1 MNKTAII
8 ALGGNA
14 LSRKGQTGSIY
25 EQFANTRESLT
36 EIREFVRQGYN
47 LCLTHGNGDIKK
59 PEDVLRMFEATGC
72 NAVMVARAALGN
84 PWFFKQAAAL
94 LNGSHFPP
102 EPETHERISM
112 CRRHME
118 LLLKSRGK
126 KIGTNLIRKRFGW
139 YIKGF
144 PGAAVLRQS
153 LVTAKDRDE
162 MTTLLNQTLSTS
174 GVTSFASV

>member
-1 MNKTAII
+1 MLLAEGFSFITSL
-8 ALGGNA
+8 LG
-14 LSRKGQTGSIY
+14 L
-25 EQFANTRESLT
+25 
-36 EIREFVRQGYN
+36 
-47 LCLTHGNGDIKK
+47 GNGDIKK

-84 PWFFKQAAAL
+84 PWFFKQAGAL

-102 EPETHERISM
+102 EPEIHERISM

-126 KIGTNLIRKRFGW
+126 KIGTNLIRKHFGW

-153 LVTAKDRDE
+153 LVMAKDRRE
-162 MTTLLNQTLSTS
+162 MKTLLDDFLFTRDLILET
-174 GVTSFASV
+174 A